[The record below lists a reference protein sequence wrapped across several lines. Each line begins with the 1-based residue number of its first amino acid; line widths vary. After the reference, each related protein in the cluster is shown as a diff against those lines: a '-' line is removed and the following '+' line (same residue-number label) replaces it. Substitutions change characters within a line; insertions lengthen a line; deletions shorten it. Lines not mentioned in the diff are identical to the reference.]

1 MQLGRRIKELRKKR
15 NITQQDLAEMLGV
28 SYQAISRWENN
39 ITSPDITALPVLA
52 NIFNVTVDYL
62 LDVNINENTQ
72 IIENIYKQSW
82 ELCVIQKHKEAQEL
96 LEEKTKL
103 FPNNYFLKNELLN
116 IYYVLMYDNDKE
128 IYQDKIIDLANEI
141 INNCLISDY
150 KFSAIKALILIY
162 GSKKEFTKGKE
173 LLELLPDISYSKDY
187 LKEYVNLKDKYGYWR
202 DNAVR
207 IEGEA
212 VYNTLIS
219 FAESWYISTKEILD
233 IAKYKSKKSIKTNNI
248 VIPFMDGPTD
258 KYNPASD
265 IYTSI
270 TNNAKDYLY
279 ISTPYLIIDNEF
291 LNHLCNASNSGVDV
305 RILVPGIPDKKLVY
319 ILTQSHFGK
328 LLESGVKIYKYTPGF
343 NHAKNYICD
352 DLFGVVGS
360 INLDYRSLYLH
371 FENGVYIY
379 NDEEIKKMKENF
391 LYDLSFSEEIK
402 LEDWKKRKWYKK
414 IIEFILKTF
423 SPLM

>member
-82 ELCVIQKHKEAQEL
+82 ELCVNQKHKEAQEL

-162 GSKKEFTKGKE
+162 GSKKEFVKGKE
-173 LLELLPDISYSKDY
+173 LLELLPDSSYSKDH
-187 LKEYVNLKDKYGYWR
+187 LKEYTITGDEKEIAIQEQT
-202 DNAVR
+202 DN
-207 IEGEA
+207 ILSSFEHII
-212 VYNTLIS
+212 YNTMFKKPVGERSRYLKKYIQLLDLI
-219 FAESWYISTKEILD
+219 YD
-233 IAKYKSKKSIKTNNI
+233 
-248 VIPFMDGPTD
+248 D
-258 KYNPASD
+258 KDYGIYN
-265 IYTSI
+265 Y
-270 TNNAKDYLY
+270 NLYLNYLNCAKDYANIKDSCETLKY
-279 ISTPYLIIDNEF
+279 IDLAKRHLDLLLKLKEENKLIRHSSFMVNKLCDNPKEWPFEKDSMLDEFKKELENCMFDFVKKDICLIIN
-291 LNHLCNASNSGVDV
+291 
-305 RILVPGIPDKKLVY
+305 
-319 ILTQSHFGK
+319 
-328 LLESGVKIYKYTPGF
+328 
-343 NHAKNYICD
+343 
-352 DLFGVVGS
+352 
-360 INLDYRSLYLH
+360 
-371 FENGVYIY
+371 
-379 NDEEIKKMKENF
+379 
-391 LYDLSFSEEIK
+391 
-402 LEDWKKRKWYKK
+402 
-414 IIEFILKTF
+414 
-423 SPLM
+423 

>member
-82 ELCVIQKHKEAQEL
+82 ELCVNQKHKEAQEL

-162 GSKKEFTKGKE
+162 GSKNEFTKGKE
-173 LLELLPDISYSKDY
+173 LLELLPDSSYSKDH
-187 LKEYVNLKDKYGYWR
+187 LKEY
-202 DNAVR
+202 
-207 IEGEA
+207 
-212 VYNTLIS
+212 TLTGD
-219 FAESWYISTKEILD
+219 EKEIAIQEQTDNILSSFEHIIYKTMFKKPVGERSSYLQKYIQLLD
-233 IAKYKSKKSIKTNNI
+233 LIY
-248 VIPFMDGPTD
+248 DD
-258 KYNPASD
+258 KDYGIYNYNLYL
-265 IYTSI
+265 IYL
-270 TNNAKDYLY
+270 NCAKDYADIKDSSETLKY
-279 ISTPYLIIDNEF
+279 IDMAKR
-291 LNHLCNASNSGVDV
+291 HL
-305 RILVPGIPDKKLVY
+305 
-319 ILTQSHFGK
+319 
-328 LLESGVKIYKYTPGF
+328 
-343 NHAKNYICD
+343 
-352 DLFGVVGS
+352 DLF
-360 INLDYRSLYLH
+360 L
-371 FENGVYIY
+371 
-379 NDEEIKKMKENF
+379 
-391 LYDLSFSEEIK
+391 K
-402 LEDWKKRKWYKK
+402 LK
-414 IIEFILKTF
+414 
-423 SPLM
+423 

>member
-82 ELCVIQKHKEAQEL
+82 ELCVNQKHKEAQEL

-162 GSKKEFTKGKE
+162 GSKNEFTKGKE
-173 LLELLPDISYSKDY
+173 LLELLPDSSYSKDH
-187 LKEYVNLKDKYGYWR
+187 LKEY
-202 DNAVR
+202 
-207 IEGEA
+207 
-212 VYNTLIS
+212 TLTGD
-219 FAESWYISTKEILD
+219 EKEIAIQEQTDNILSSFEH
-233 IAKYKSKKSIKTNNI
+233 IIYKTMFKKSVGERSSYLQKYIQLLDLI
-248 VIPFMDGPTD
+248 YDD
-258 KYNPASD
+258 KDYGIYNYNLYL
-265 IYTSI
+265 IYL
-270 TNNAKDYLY
+270 NCAKDYADIKDSSETLKY
-279 ISTPYLIIDNEF
+279 IDLAKRHLDLLLKLKEESKLIRYSSFMVNKLCDNPKDWPFEKESMLGELKKELENNMFDFVRKDICLIIN
-291 LNHLCNASNSGVDV
+291 
-305 RILVPGIPDKKLVY
+305 
-319 ILTQSHFGK
+319 
-328 LLESGVKIYKYTPGF
+328 
-343 NHAKNYICD
+343 
-352 DLFGVVGS
+352 
-360 INLDYRSLYLH
+360 
-371 FENGVYIY
+371 
-379 NDEEIKKMKENF
+379 
-391 LYDLSFSEEIK
+391 
-402 LEDWKKRKWYKK
+402 
-414 IIEFILKTF
+414 
-423 SPLM
+423 

>member
-82 ELCVIQKHKEAQEL
+82 ELCVNQKHKQAQEL

-162 GSKKEFTKGKE
+162 GSKKEFVKGKE
-173 LLELLPDISYSKDY
+173 LLELLPDISYSKDH
-187 LKEYVNLKDKYGYWR
+187 LKEY
-202 DNAVR
+202 
-207 IEGEA
+207 
-212 VYNTLIS
+212 TLTGD
-219 FAESWYISTKEILD
+219 EKEIVIQEQTDNILSSFEHIIYKTMFKKPVGERSRYLQKYIQLLD
-233 IAKYKSKKSIKTNNI
+233 LIYDNKDYGI
-248 VIPFMDGPTD
+248 
-258 KYNPASD
+258 YNYNLYL
-265 IYTSI
+265 IYL
-270 TNNAKDYLY
+270 NCAKDYADIKDSSETLKY
-279 ISTPYLIIDNEF
+279 IDLAKR
-291 LNHLCNASNSGVDV
+291 HLD
-305 RILVPGIPDKKLVY
+305 LLLKL
-319 ILTQSHFGK
+319 K
-328 LLESGVKIYKYTPGF
+328 
-343 NHAKNYICD
+343 
-352 DLFGVVGS
+352 
-360 INLDYRSLYLH
+360 
-371 FENGVYIY
+371 
-379 NDEEIKKMKENF
+379 
-391 LYDLSFSEEIK
+391 EEIK
-402 LEDWKKRKWYKK
+402 LIRYSSFMVNKLCDYPNDWPFEKESMLGELKKELENSMFDFVRKDICL
-414 IIEFILKTF
+414 IIN
-423 SPLM
+423 

>member
-82 ELCVIQKHKEAQEL
+82 ELCVNQKHKEAQEL

-173 LLELLPDISYSKDY
+173 LLELLPDISYSKDH
-187 LKEYVNLKDKYGYWR
+187 LKEYTLTGDEKEIAIQEQTDNILSSFEHIIYKTMFKKPVGERSRYLQKYIQLLDLIYEKYLGSPLTTEEAVLVKAI
-202 DNAVR
+202 DNALLYYDLKELLNEVS
-207 IEGEA
+207 EGEKPELHIELN
-212 VYNTLIS
+212 YEL
-219 FAESWYISTKEILD
+219 
-233 IAKYKSKKSIKTNNI
+233 
-248 VIPFMDGPTD
+248 IPFDLVEQE
-258 KYNPASD
+258 
-265 IYTSI
+265 
-270 TNNAKDYLY
+270 YLE
-279 ISTPYLIIDNEF
+279 LF
-291 LNHLCNASNSGVDV
+291 
-305 RILVPGIPDKKLVY
+305 
-319 ILTQSHFGK
+319 
-328 LLESGVKIYKYTPGF
+328 YKY
-343 NHAKNYICD
+343 
-352 DLFGVVGS
+352 FGGE
-360 INLDYRSLYLH
+360 L
-371 FENGVYIY
+371 
-379 NDEEIKKMKENF
+379 
-391 LYDLSFSEEIK
+391 
-402 LEDWKKRKWYKK
+402 
-414 IIEFILKTF
+414 
-423 SPLM
+423 